1 MSRLTSFLVAIFLVA
16 TSRGL
21 SFAGDAPGAGCMSTA
36 SPALTGD
43 SGTID
48 LYAAINSGMIDAKV
62 VARDAYHLRV
72 FLRNAGTAAIR
83 LQMPAVI
90 AARPANVAAAQDPA
104 KQNLA
109 QQNFFNPGANNGGNN
124 FGTGSQGGGKTQAVS
139 GATPFGITANASNNQ
154 QGPNNIFAIPP
165 ESTREFRVA
174 TVCVEHGKPN
184 PRSMVKYELARPA
197 EVGVGPELAD
207 ALVSYGRGESDQ
219 EAMQAAAW
227 HLANGKTWDELRKM
241 SRMAAV
247 NAQSPVFTSQELAAA
262 RRLVEASQQR
272 VAAAKKKAKEAR
284 GVTKVVA
291 LPKL

>member
-1 MSRLTSFLVAIFLVA
+1 MIGFIQRALPAAICGLLIAA
-16 TSRGL
+16 TGAARG
-21 SFAGDAPGAGCMSTA
+21 AEAPQAEKG
-36 SPALTGD
+36 
-43 SGTID
+43 ID
-48 LYAAINSGMIDAKV
+48 LYVAVAEGAVEARVI
-62 VARDAYHLRV
+62 ARDAYHLRV
-72 FLRNAGTAAIR
+72 FLKNPGKETVR

-90 AARPANVAAAQDPA
+90 AARPVDLAAAQDPA

-109 QQNFFNPGANNGGNN
+109 QQNFFNPGANNGGNS

-139 GATPFGITANASNNQ
+139 GPPPFGITNNASNNQ
-154 QGPNNIFAIPP
+154 QGQNNVFAIPP
-165 ESTREFRVA
+165 DSTREFRVA

-184 PRSMVKYELARPA
+184 PRSMVKYELVRPE

-219 EAMQAAAW
+219 DAMQAAAW
-227 HLANGKTWDELRKM
+227 HLANGKTWGELRKM
-241 SRMAAV
+241 SRMTAV

-272 VAAAKKKAKEAR
+272 ITDAKKKANEAK
-284 GVTKVVA
+284 GSTKVAA

>member
-1 MSRLTSFLVAIFLVA
+1 MSGFIQRALPAAVCGWVFAATGAAIGA
-16 TSRGL
+16 E
-21 SFAGDAPGAGCMSTA
+21 APQAREG
-36 SPALTGD
+36 
-43 SGTID
+43 ID
-48 LYAAINSGMIDAKV
+48 LYAAVASGAVEARV

-72 FLRNAGTAAIR
+72 FLKNPGTEAVR

-90 AARPANVAAAQDPA
+90 AARPVDLAAAQDPA
-104 KQNLA
+104 QRNLA
-109 QQNFFNPGANNGGNN
+109 QQNFFNPGANNGGNS
-124 FGTGSQGGGKTQAVS
+124 FGTGSQGGKTQAVS
-139 GATPFGITANASNNQ
+139 GPPPFGITANSANNQ
-154 QGPNNIFAIPP
+154 QGQNNIFAIPP

-184 PRSMVKYELARPA
+184 PRSMVKYELVRPE

-207 ALVSYGRGESDQ
+207 ALAGYGRGESDQ

-247 NAQSPVFTSQELAAA
+247 NAQTPVFTKQELAAA
-262 RRLVEASQQR
+262 RRLVEASRQR
-272 VAAAKKKAKEAR
+272 IAAAKQKASETPGA
-284 GVTKVVA
+284 TKVVA

>member
-1 MSRLTSFLVAIFLVA
+1 MIGFIQRALPAAICGLLIA
-16 TSRGL
+16 AAGAARG
-21 SFAGDAPGAGCMSTA
+21 AEAPQAEEG
-36 SPALTGD
+36 
-43 SGTID
+43 ID
-48 LYAAINSGMIDAKV
+48 LYAAVAEGAVEARVI
-62 VARDAYHLRV
+62 ARDAYHLRV
-72 FLRNAGTAAIR
+72 FLKNPGKETVR

-109 QQNFFNPGANNGGNN
+109 QQNFFNPGANNGGNS
-124 FGTGSQGGGKTQAVS
+124 FGTGSQGGGKNQAVS
-139 GATPFGITANASNNQ
+139 GPPPFGITNNASNNQ
-154 QGPNNIFAIPP
+154 QGQNNVFAIPP

-184 PRSMVKYELARPA
+184 PRSMVKYELVRPD

-227 HLANGKTWDELRKM
+227 HLANGKSWGELRKM
-241 SRMAAV
+241 SRMTAV
-247 NAQSPVFTSQELAAA
+247 NARTPVFTSQELAAA

-272 VAAAKKKAKEAR
+272 IADAKKKANEAK
-284 GVTKVVA
+284 GSTKVAA